1 MSQALEDLKSL
12 KNIPDFE
19 SRITEEEYKYTTD
32 TLDVMQINVGRLCSL
47 SCKHCHMEA
56 GPDRTE
62 VMSREVMEAC
72 LAVCREQNVGT
83 IDITGGAPEMNPHF
97 EWLVSEAS

>member
-32 TLDVMQINVGRLCSL
+32 TLDVIIVIFPPGLFQY
-47 SCKHCHMEA
+47 
-56 GPDRTE
+56 
-62 VMSREVMEAC
+62 
-72 LAVCREQNVGT
+72 
-83 IDITGGAPEMNPHF
+83 
-97 EWLVSEAS
+97 

>member
-32 TLDVMQINVGRLCSL
+32 TLDVM
-47 SCKHCHMEA
+47 
-56 GPDRTE
+56 
-62 VMSREVMEAC
+62 
-72 LAVCREQNVGT
+72 
-83 IDITGGAPEMNPHF
+83 
-97 EWLVSEAS
+97 